1 MQIILK
7 NKIYDGM
14 EELNGTMIFWLIS
27 VGLVAGALIKV
38 GIWKQGVELVPNLIG
53 GVVGAVVIGSVAVMV
68 GMPGSLVFGFLGS
81 MAVLFIMNV
90 FYLQSDEKHA

>member
-1 MQIILK
+1 
-7 NKIYDGM
+7 M